1 MTGMVKVFGCR
12 QAYENRPSTNPR
24 GWGEIYGDFGFR
36 LCVMMAGAG
45 WRCCRRERG
54 ERGFASRGVRIGG
67 WLNGKFAAV
76 VATLAKGVC
85 GANGRNV
92 GVAA

>member
-1 MTGMVKVFGCR
+1 MVKVFGCR
-12 QAYENRPSTNPR
+12 QEYENLPSTNPR
-24 GWGEIYGDFGFR
+24 GWGEIYGEFGLR
-36 LCVMMAGAG
+36 LLVMMAGVG
-45 WRCCRRERG
+45 LRCCRRERG
-54 ERGFASRGVRIGG
+54 ECDVASRGVRIGG
-67 WLNGKFAAV
+67 WLDGKFAAV